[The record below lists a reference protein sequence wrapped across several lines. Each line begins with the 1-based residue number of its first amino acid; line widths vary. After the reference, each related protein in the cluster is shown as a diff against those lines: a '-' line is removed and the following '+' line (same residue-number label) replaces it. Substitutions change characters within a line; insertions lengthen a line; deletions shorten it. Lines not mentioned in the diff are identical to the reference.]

1 MPATI
6 RRRRKIWGGIF
17 RGRGGSCWSDIDDSL
32 ATQTVSLVVD
42 ASMVNMSSTTPTSRD
57 DAHIHQVRT
66 RILNWYAANARKLP
80 WREPETTAWGVL
92 VSEVMLQQ
100 TQVARVWEPWLAWMD
115 RWPTPADLAAAEA
128 SDVLI
133 MWGRLGYPRRALR
146 LHETAKAVVEHHAGE
161 LPADPEKLLALP
173 GIGEYT
179 AAAVSSFAF
188 GIPEVVIDTNVRR
201 VHARIFSGQGAA
213 APSLT
218 AAERKLAKDLMP
230 NTATE
235 QGVAEANT
243 WNVATMELGALI
255 CTARAPKCEQCPVL
269 DACAWVAAGKPAPQ
283 TVTKTQSWNG
293 SDRQVRGAIMGVL
306 RSQGAV
312 DVGRL
317 RTTVEAT
324 GRLGRHVPEN
334 AQWDRAL
341 TGLVSDGLA
350 VLDQDVLALP

>member
-1 MPATI
+1 
-6 RRRRKIWGGIF
+6 
-17 RGRGGSCWSDIDDSL
+17 
-32 ATQTVSLVVD
+32 
-42 ASMVNMSSTTPTSRD
+42 MVGMSSALTELD
-57 DAHIHQVRT
+57 DAHVQQVRT
-66 RILNWYAANARKLP
+66 RILQWYAANARKLP

-100 TQVARVWEPWLAWMD
+100 TQVSRVWEPWLAWMQ
-115 RWPTPADLAAAEA
+115 RWPGPAELAAAEA

-146 LHETAKAVVEHHAGE
+146 LHETAKAVVEQHDGQ
-161 LPADPEKLLALP
+161 LPADPGLLRQLP

-201 VHARIFSGQGAA
+201 VHARIFTGAGAA

-218 AAERKLAKDLMP
+218 AAERHLAKHLMP
-230 NTATE
+230 DASTE
-235 QGVAEANT
+235 QGVADANT

-255 CTARAPKCEQCPVL
+255 CTARAPKCEDCPVL
-269 DACAWVAAGKPAPQ
+269 AQCAWVAAGKPEPDVVA
-283 TVTKTQSWNG
+283 KTQSWNG

-306 RSQGAV
+306 RAQGAI

-324 GRLGRHVPEN
+324 GRLGRHVPES
-334 AQWDRAL
+334 AQWDRAV
-341 TGLVSDGLA
+341 TGLVNDGLA
-350 VLDQDVLALP
+350 VLSEDLLTLP